1 LFGFI
6 VLKIDLKSC
15 HSRSESVQDKRESTL
30 EMSDGNLG
38 HDENSGNQPLFRAVA
53 GIMKSEPGIKTGDCY
68 GE

>member
-1 LFGFI
+1 LAHENSREGGNPSYLC
-6 VLKIDLKSC
+6 LKTKW
-15 HSRSESVQDKRESTL
+15 
-30 EMSDGNLG
+30 MSDGNLG